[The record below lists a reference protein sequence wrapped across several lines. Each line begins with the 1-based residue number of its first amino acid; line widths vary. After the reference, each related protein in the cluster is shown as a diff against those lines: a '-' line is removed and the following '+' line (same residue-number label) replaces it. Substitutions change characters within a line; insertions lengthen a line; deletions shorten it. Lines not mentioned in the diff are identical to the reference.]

1 MSVVRKPRRSFRWFA
16 KAWIAGLLWIASGG
30 VAGAAQREDA
40 ACIGCHTTQGLSLKL
55 PSEEILPLTVDIGV
69 LRSSVHAALQC
80 TNCHTNIRA
89 YPHPKITAHDH
100 RDFQMERYQQCQT
113 CHPDQYRQALDSNHA
128 RILAAGNRDG
138 AICVDCHDSHAVAKP
153 SQPREKIST
162 SCGQCH
168 RETYAQYLASAH
180 GRALLEISNPDVPV
194 CTDCHGAHRQDD
206 PRTMSFRLKSP
217 KICAKCHGDA
227 AMMRM
232 YNLSPYVF
240 DTYVADF
247 HGLTVTLFQ
256 KEHPDQQTNEA
267 VCTDCH
273 GVHDI
278 QKTSDAGSSVVKE
291 NLLNT
296 CRRCHPDAAASFPD
310 SWVGHFPPSRS
321 RFPLVYYV
329 NLFYRILIPAT
340 IGGMALFVLI
350 DAGGRIV
357 RRSRRKRHIPIA
369 EDPEA

>member
-1 MSVVRKPRRSFRWFA
+1 MRIVPKSGLSFRWFP
-16 KAWIAGLLWIASGG
+16 KAWVAALMLITPGV
-30 VAGAAQREDA
+30 VAGAAKREDA
-40 ACIGCHTTQGLSLKL
+40 VCIGCHTTKGLNTRL
-55 PSEEILPLTVDIGV
+55 PSGEFLPLTVDIGSFQ
-69 LRSSVHAALQC
+69 SSVHAALRC
-80 TNCHTNIRA
+80 TDCHTNIRK
-89 YPHPKITAHDH
+89 YPHPKITAYDH
-100 RDFQMERYQQCQT
+100 RGFQMERYPQCQT
-113 CHPDQYRQALDSNHA
+113 CHPGQYRQALDSNHS
-128 RILAAGNRDG
+128 RILAAGNRNG
-138 AICVDCHDSHAVAKP
+138 AICVDCHDSHAVTKP
-153 SQPREKIST
+153 DRPRQKIST

-168 RETYAQYLASAH
+168 RVTYAQYLTSAH
-180 GRALLEISNPDVPV
+180 GRALLETSNSDVPV

-206 PRTMSFRLKSP
+206 PTLMSFRLKSP
-217 KICAKCHGDA
+217 KICAKCHADK
-227 AMMRM
+227 AMMRK

-256 KEHPDQQTNEA
+256 KEHPGQQTNEA

-278 QKTSDAGSSVVKE
+278 QKTSAAGSTVVKE

-310 SWVGHFPPSRS
+310 SWVGHFPPSRD

-329 NLFYRILIPAT
+329 TLFYRILIPVT
-340 IGGMALFVLI
+340 IGGMVLFVLI

-357 RRSRRKRHIPIA
+357 RRSRKGRARIA
-369 EDPEA
+369 EGRKA